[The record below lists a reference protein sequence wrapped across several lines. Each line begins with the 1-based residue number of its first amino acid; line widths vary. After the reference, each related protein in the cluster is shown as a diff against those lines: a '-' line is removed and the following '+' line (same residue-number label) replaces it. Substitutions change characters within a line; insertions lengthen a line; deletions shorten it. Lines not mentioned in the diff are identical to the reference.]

1 MIDRNP
7 QRQRHIVP
15 SNRLTRRRLVQ
26 LLTGSA
32 VMIVGACR
40 RGNAQGNIDPS
51 ATPEP
56 MPTRET
62 IVPPPNRTP
71 VRSTATATP
80 VPTPSTQPTASSV
93 PDQQILYRGGFTSDP
108 VSHDFNANLYCGG
121 DPSLWSGLLTL
132 NTDLTPMGD
141 WAERW
146 EPNGDSSAW
155 TFHLRP
161 ENEGWSNGQPVTAHD
176 FVWSWQRLVDP
187 ATKAPHAWLLYD
199 VHNAVEIRDGKL
211 KPSEL
216 GVQALDNWTLEV
228 TLIGPRVYFPAI
240 VATVGTSP
248 AYRPAVQSYGEKWTE
263 AAHCVSNGPFVLA
276 DWRHEDQWSTTVN
289 SSHWNYNNVQLQKT
303 VVPIFPAYKHQQP
316 YFNQQV
322 DFMPV
327 SEDDV
332 ANVRSIADYSSQMIS
347 STDPA
352 TWFLVVM
359 PSQPPFGDIRVRQ
372 AIAHCI
378 DRDRLEQV
386 SQGRASSAQS
396 LMPTTFPMRGE
407 DNKVKA
413 LQQFDVD
420 KALQLLSATSHAN
433 GTNWPPLTLLI
444 SEPAELPQLLAADCA
459 QQLYEN
465 LGMRIQV
472 KNVSDTEMT
481 DALAK
486 RSAALFWRRWDFT
499 YADPNNGYADAFF
512 PIGSSAP
519 FLPLTPDGLGELI
532 GRGKVEQNPDARA
545 LIYRECE
552 TSLQT
557 QVSYIPIA
565 YPITFYLIR
574 PWVAGFPLVGDSSV
588 LQPDRIFTR
597 LTSFVS
603 IKDRPV
609 G

>member
-7 QRQRHIVP
+7 QSQRPIFTSV
-15 SNRLTRRRLVQ
+15 RLTRRRLVQ
-26 LLTGSA
+26 LATAGVVLVSS
-32 VMIVGACR
+32 ACR
-40 RGNAQGNIDPS
+40 SGTTQRNTDPAS
-51 ATPEP
+51 TPDP
-56 MPTRET
+56 VPTRET
-62 IVPPPNRTP
+62 FVPPPNRTP
-71 VRSTATATP
+71 VKADPTAP
-80 VPTPSTQPTASSV
+80 PIPTPSAQPTATSI
-93 PDQQILYRGGFTSDP
+93 PDKQILYRGGFTADP

-141 WAERW
+141 WAEHW
-146 EPNGDSSAW
+146 VPNSDSSIW
-155 TFHLRP
+155 TFYLRP
-161 ENEGWSNGQPVTAHD
+161 NNQGWSNGQSVTAHD

-199 VHNAVEIRDGKL
+199 VQNAMDIHDGKL
-211 KPSEL
+211 KSSDL
-216 GVQALDNWTLEV
+216 GAQALDDWTLEV
-228 TLIGPRVYFPAI
+228 KLIGPRVYFPAI

-248 AYRPAVQSYGEKWTE
+248 AYRQAVQSYGEKWTE
-263 AAHCVSNGPFVLA
+263 AAHCVSNGPFVLT
-276 DWRHEDQWSTTVN
+276 DWQHDDQWITGVS
-289 SSHWNYNNVQLQKT
+289 SSHWNYNNVQLEKT
-303 VVPIFPAYKHQQP
+303 VVPIVPAYKHQQP

-322 DFMPV
+322 DFMPIN
-327 SEDDV
+327 EDDV
-332 ANVRSIADYSSQMIS
+332 ANVRSIADYSSQMIG

-352 TWFLVVM
+352 TWFLVIV
-359 PSQPPFGDIRVRQ
+359 PSLPPFGDIRVRQ
-372 AIAHCI
+372 AIAHCL

-386 SQGRASSAQS
+386 SQGRASGAQS
-396 LMPTTFPMRGE
+396 LIPTTFPMRGE
-407 DNKVKA
+407 DDTVKA

-420 KALQLLSATSHAN
+420 KALQLLSATSYAN

-444 SEPAELPQLLAADCA
+444 SESAELPQMLAADCA

-465 LGMRIQV
+465 LGMKIEV
-472 KNVSDTEMT
+472 KSVSEAELT

-499 YADPNNGYADAFF
+499 YPDPNNGYADAFF
-512 PIGSSAP
+512 PIGGNSP

-588 LQPDRIFTR
+588 LQPGRIFTR